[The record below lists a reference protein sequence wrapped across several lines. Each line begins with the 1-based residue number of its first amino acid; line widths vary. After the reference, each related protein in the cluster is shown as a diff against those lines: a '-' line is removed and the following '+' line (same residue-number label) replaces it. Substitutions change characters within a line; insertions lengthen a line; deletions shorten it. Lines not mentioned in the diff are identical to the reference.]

1 MTLHYLITIVKDMR
15 INKFTIGFGSYI
27 IISASFMRQVWE
39 FLGKAFG
46 QNNVE
51 IFCILLFSAT
61 AILIITYIIRFHFN
75 ILRIIVTLAVIIFA
89 FIFAWRQPFFT
100 ERIHILEYGLLGW
113 LAVRD
118 FSKSKPALKAVLFT
132 ILFVFLVGSIDEFFQ
147 KLLPYRVGEIRDVIT
162 NIISGMLGIIL
173 FQCHKITPVVKRME
187 IR

>member
-1 MTLHYLITIVKDMR
+1 MR
-15 INKFTIGFGSYI
+15 INKFTLGFGLYI

-46 QNNVE
+46 QNNVK
-51 IFCILLFSAT
+51 IFCLLLFLT
-61 AILIITYIIRFHFN
+61 TTILIITYIIRFHFS

-100 ERIHILEYGLLGW
+100 ERMHILEYGLLGW

-118 FSKSKPALKAVLFT
+118 FSKNKPALKAAFFA
-132 ILFVFLVGSIDEFFQ
+132 ILFVFLVGSIDELFQ

-162 NIISGMLGIIL
+162 NIISGALGIIL
-173 FQCHKITPVVKRME
+173 FQCNKIIPVVAKQMKAK
-187 IR
+187 